1 LPDFI
6 IENKIVEIKPF
17 KLQNS
22 PKVLA
27 KKRAAEKAA
36 QLVPNWKAGSFFGNI
51 LGFETTIAFTLETA
65 SLGIAVFGWKR
76 VSRTVHFLAQLVVLA
91 GASLSAFW
99 IMVANSWMQMPRGI
113 HMDAGRIIVDDYA
126 AAIFNPDSLVS
137 FVHMWFACI
146 ESTLVL
152 MMGLAAW
159 ALLRKPSTI
168 SAPASASAP
177 GTIASEMVLDRHVAG
192 DFFLRTFTYALAMLV
207 GISLAQ
213 VVVGHVS
220 GDIIARYQPEKL
232 AASELHWETNAPG
245 TGASWNVIAWPN
257 MAGTGNSFTVA
268 IPAGLSLITQYSPT
282 ATVPGLNSFPAD
294 DRPTAAESTLTF
306 YAFRL
311 MVLCGFLM
319 AGLALWGLWYWRQGV
334 LTLEGVATHR
344 VFWRAWVWAM
354 PLGFVATEMGWMTRE
369 IGRQPWVM
377 YHIMRVSDAVS
388 SNLDPTIVSLTIAA
402 ITLLY
407 LALGALFIYFVRRI
421 LVQGPDLASPLPR
434 STI

>member
-1 LPDFI
+1 
-6 IENKIVEIKPF
+6 
-17 KLQNS
+17 
-22 PKVLA
+22 
-27 KKRAAEKAA
+27 
-36 QLVPNWKAGSFFGNI
+36 
-51 LGFETTIAFTLETA
+51 
-65 SLGIAVFGWKR
+65 
-76 VSRTVHFLAQLVVLA
+76 
-91 GASLSAFW
+91 
-99 IMVANSWMQMPRGI
+99 
-113 HMDAGRIIVDDYA
+113 
-126 AAIFNPDSLVS
+126 
-137 FVHMWFACI
+137 
-146 ESTLVL
+146 
-152 MMGLAAW
+152 
-159 ALLRKPSTI
+159 
-168 SAPASASAP
+168 
-177 GTIASEMVLDRHVAG
+177 
-192 DFFLRTFTYALAMLV
+192 MLV